1 MKKGFTSVLFF
12 ALSMG
17 LYSQSFNI
25 KGKLSDESGN
35 LLPSATVLLLNR
47 SDSVMVNYAL
57 SDNNGHFEMRNVARK
72 NYLIRISYMGYAT
85 LTLEIEPP
93 DGNLLDLNTIELLS
107 QAHILQEVTIEHE
120 RIPMRVRG
128 DTIEYDALAFK
139 PLPNETVEDLLK
151 RMPGIVVSSDGSV
164 EAQGET
170 VRRVLVDGKEFFG
183 RDPKMA
189 TQNLPADA
197 VSKIHVFDE
206 KSERAQFTGIDDGQ
220 RERTMNLEL
229 KEDRKEAAFGNT
241 TLGYGPD
248 NRFQGR
254 LNLNRFNSK
263 GQISLIAMGN
273 NVNQQG
279 FSIGDYMNFSGGTQS
294 IMSGGARGGGGGFS
308 MGGGSVPIN
317 FDGLPS
323 SNGLMTSWAAG
334 LNMNRQVTAKTEVNA
349 SYFYNQLDHDV
360 QQDLERENF
369 IPSGSYDFFQN
380 QLQDNQNYNHRLN
393 MRVDHKFN
401 ENSSLLFQGSS
412 SLNMTNTFRQT
423 SSRTFNTQGL
433 LQNTGDQTNE
443 AEGQNL
449 NANGNLLWRHR
460 LARPG
465 RTLTANLEFSAAD
478 NTQDAFLNAINRY
491 FQEQDTEEY
500 IIQDQRRNDN
510 NSSIGASVTYTEPI
524 ATRLFL
530 EANYRALYQ
539 TSEINQQVFDVPGQG
554 EDGEFN
560 TMLSNH
566 YENIY
571 TYHQGGLNLLLN
583 RELYNLTV
591 GASVQATEL
600 KGRLISLEQDITPRP
615 YLNVLPVARFNY
627 NFSNFRRFMADYE
640 TSVREPSAI
649 QIQPIVDNRDPLN
662 IYEGNPDLRPSYRH
676 RMQMRFNSFNP
687 LNSFGYFAFAS
698 ADYTT
703 NAIANAVSVDEN
715 LVRTTKP
722 VNVGD
727 NLSLRTSF
735 NINFAATE
743 LKSRFMIGANVSR
756 SESVN
761 VLNDLYQDIV
771 NNTLGGN
778 FRYIFRPVDEF
789 ELRLTANINTQITQ
803 YQFSND
809 EQTFLNQSYRSDIN
823 WTFFGNYRLQSG
835 YSYQIYEGRSAQF
848 DRKIPMLD
856 VSLSRSFLK
865 NNSGELKLSA
875 FNLLNQDLGVT
886 QTQAV
891 NYYESSVTNSLGRY
905 FMLSFTYSLN
915 RQINPMDR
923 GPGGGRGGM
932 RMIMH

>member
-1 MKKGFTSVLFF
+1 MKSVLVSVLFLAF
-12 ALSMG
+12 STG
-17 LYSQSFNI
+17 LFSQSFSI
-25 KGKLSDESGN
+25 KGTLTDESRN
-35 LLPSATVLLLNR
+35 PLPSATILLLNA

-57 SDNNGHFEMRNVARK
+57 SDNNGNFEIRNVARK
-72 NYLIRISYMGYAT
+72 NYMIRFSYMGYAN

-93 DGNLLDLNTIELLS
+93 QGNMLDLNGIELPS
-107 QAHILQEVTIEHE
+107 QVHILQEVTVQQE

-128 DTIEYDALAFK
+128 DTIEYDALAFR
-139 PLPNETVEDLLK
+139 PLPNEMVEDLLK
-151 RMPGIVVSSDGSV
+151 RMPGIVVSSDGTV

-183 RDPKMA
+183 RDPRMA

-197 VSKIHVFDE
+197 VARIQVFDE
-206 KSERAQFTGIDDGQ
+206 RSERAQFTGIDDGQ

-229 KEDRKEAAFGNT
+229 KEDRREAAFGNT

-263 GQISLIAMGN
+263 GQVSLIAMGN
-273 NVNQQG
+273 NINQQG

-334 LNMNRQVTAKTEVNA
+334 LNLNRQVTAKTEVNA

-369 IPSGSYDFFQN
+369 IPTGSYDFFQN

-433 LQNTGDQTNE
+433 LQNTGNQTNE

-465 RTLTANLEFSAAD
+465 RTITANLDFSAA
-478 NTQDAFLNAINRY
+478 NNSQDVFLNAVNRY
-491 FQEQDTEEY
+491 FQEQDIEEY
-500 IIQDQRRNDN
+500 ILQDQQRSDN

-524 ATRLFL
+524 ANRLFI
-530 EANYRALYQ
+530 EANYRALYRN
-539 TSEINQQVFDVPGQG
+539 SEIDQRVFDVPAPG
-554 EDGEFN
+554 EEGEFN
-560 TMLSNH
+560 AMLSNH
-566 YENIY
+566 YRNIY
-571 TYHQGGLNLLLN
+571 TFHQGGMNLMLN
-583 RELYNLTV
+583 RELYNVTV
-591 GASVQATEL
+591 GASLQATEL
-600 KGRLISLEQDITPRP
+600 NGRLFILEEDVNRNYFNI
-615 YLNVLPVARFNY
+615 LPVARFNY
-627 NFSNFRRFMADYE
+627 NFSNMRRFMADYE

-649 QIQPIVDNRDPLN
+649 QIQPVVDNRDPLN
-662 IYEGNPDLRPSYRH
+662 IYQGNPGLSPSYRH
-676 RMQMRFNSFNP
+676 RVQMRFNSFNP
-687 LNSFGYFAFAS
+687 LNSFGYFAFVS

-703 NAIANAVSVDEN
+703 NAIANAVSIDEN
-715 LVRTTKP
+715 LVRTTMP

-743 LKSRFMIGANVSR
+743 LKSRFMFGANVSR

-761 VLNDLYQDIV
+761 ILNDLYQDIV

-778 FRYIFRPVDEF
+778 FRYIFRPTDDF
-789 ELRLTANINTQITQ
+789 ELRLTANVNTQITQ

-823 WTFFGNYRLQSG
+823 WTFLDYYRLQSG
-835 YSYQIYEGRSAQF
+835 YSYQIYKGRSAQF

-856 VSLSRSFLK
+856 VSLSRSFLR
-865 NNSGELKLSA
+865 NNTGELRLSA

-905 FMLSFTYSLN
+905 FMLSFTYALN
-915 RQINPMDR
+915 RQLNPMER

>member
-1 MKKGFTSVLFF
+1 MKSVLVSILFLAF
-12 ALSMG
+12 GSG
-17 LYSQSFNI
+17 LFSQSFSI
-25 KGKLSDESGN
+25 KGTLTDESGIP
-35 LLPSATVLLLNR
+35 LPSATVLLLNA

-57 SDNNGHFEMRNVARK
+57 SDNNGNFEMRNNARK
-72 NYLIRISYMGYAT
+72 NYLIRFSYMGYAT

-93 DGNLLDLNTIELLS
+93 ESNILDLNGIELPS
-107 QAHILQEVTIEHE
+107 QAHILQEVTVQQE

-128 DTIEYDALAFK
+128 DTIEYDALAFR
-139 PLPNETVEDLLK
+139 PLPNEMVEDLLK
-151 RMPGIVVSSDGSV
+151 RMPGIVVSSDGTV

-183 RDPKMA
+183 RDPRMA

-197 VSKIHVFDE
+197 VARIQVFDE
-206 KSERAQFTGIDDGQ
+206 RSERAQFTGIDDGQ

-229 KEDRKEAAFGNT
+229 KEDRREAAFGNT

-263 GQISLIAMGN
+263 GQVSLIAMGN
-273 NVNQQG
+273 NINQQG

-294 IMSGGARGGGGGFS
+294 IMSGGARGGGGGFG

-334 LNMNRQVTAKTEVNA
+334 LNLNRQVTAKTEVNA
-349 SYFYNQLDHDV
+349 SYFYNQLEHDV

-369 IPSGSYDFFQN
+369 IPSGNYDFLQN

-393 MRVDHKFN
+393 MRIDHKFN
-401 ENSSLLFQGSS
+401 ENSSLLFQGNS
-412 SLNMTNTFRQT
+412 SLNLTNTFRQT

-433 LQNTGDQTNE
+433 LQNTGHQTNE

-449 NANGNLLWRHR
+449 SANGNLLWRHR

-465 RTLTANLEFSAAD
+465 RTLTANLEFSAG
-478 NTQDAFLNAINRY
+478 NNSQDVFLNAVNRY
-491 FQEQDTEEY
+491 LQEQDVEEH
-500 IIQDQRRNDN
+500 ILQDQQRSDN
-510 NSSIGASVTYTEPI
+510 NSSISAGVTYTEPI
-524 ATRLFL
+524 ANRLFI
-530 EANYRALYQ
+530 EANYRALYR
-539 TSEINQQVFDVPGQG
+539 TSEIDQRVFDVPAPG
-554 EDGEFN
+554 EEGEFN
-560 TMLSNH
+560 AMLSNH
-566 YENIY
+566 YRNIY
-571 TYHQGGLNLLLN
+571 TFHQGGMNLLLN
-583 RELYNLTV
+583 RELFNVTL
-591 GASVQATEL
+591 GASLQATEL
-600 KGRLISLEQDITPRP
+600 NGRLFILEEDINRN

-627 NFSNFRRFMADYE
+627 NFSNNRRFMADYE
-640 TSVREPSAI
+640 TSVREPSAL
-649 QIQPIVDNRDPLN
+649 QIQPVVDNRDPLN
-662 IYEGNPDLRPSYRH
+662 IYQGNPDLRPSYRH
-676 RMQMRFNSFNP
+676 RVQMRFNSFNP
-687 LNSFGYFAFAS
+687 LNSFGYFAFVS
-698 ADYTT
+698 TDYTT

-715 LVRTTKP
+715 LVRTTTP

-743 LKSRFMIGANVSR
+743 LKSRFMFGANVSR

-778 FRYIFRPVDEF
+778 FRYIFRPLDEF

-809 EQTFLNQSYRSDIN
+809 EQAFLNQSYRSDIN
-823 WTFFGNYRLQSG
+823 WTFLEYYRLQSG

-856 VSLSRSFLK
+856 VSLSRSFLR
-865 NNSGELKLSA
+865 NNSGELRLSA

-905 FMLSFTYSLN
+905 FMLSFTYALN
-915 RQINPMDR
+915 RQLNPMER